1 MAKAVIG
8 ICSTV
13 TTVASGNINLC
24 VGLLAGIEGV
34 FHALSKG
41 YRHALLLQAAAAS
54 SCMSSAAKHCSR
66 ATGLIGVVQCLLQG
80 LTQGNP
86 LSMIL
91 YGVGMLLLSEQLLAE
106 FSQLV

>member
-66 ATGLIGVVQCLLQG
+66 ATGLIG
-80 LTQGNP
+80 
-86 LSMIL
+86 LSNASCK
-91 YGVGMLLLSEQLLAE
+91 G
-106 FSQLV
+106 